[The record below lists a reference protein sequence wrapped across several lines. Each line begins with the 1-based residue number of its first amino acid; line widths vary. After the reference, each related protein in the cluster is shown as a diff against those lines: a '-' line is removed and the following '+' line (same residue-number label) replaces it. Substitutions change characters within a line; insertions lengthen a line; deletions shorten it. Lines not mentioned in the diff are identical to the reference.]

1 MLGIALGCKISF
13 QWRQSKSSLLYFMTI
28 YLTYQPLQGK
38 KKRRKEEGKKKKKKK
53 KREKKKCFKNTK
65 KEDVSFKGKK
75 ERKQREKTANTHV
88 EKHKHAPEICR
99 GH

>member
-1 MLGIALGCKISF
+1 METVKIIIIIFHDNISHL
-13 QWRQSKSSLLYFMTI
+13 STPS
-28 YLTYQPLQGK
+28 GK
-38 KKRRKEEGKKKKKKK
+38 KKEKKRRRKEEKEEEEE
-53 KREKKKCFKNTK
+53 RKKKCFKNTK